1 PSFRGRCGTLRWVR
15 SHGNGK
21 RTGYDAELTWVNPT
35 SGRYFLR
42 TYSMSGGSVIEL
54 KCTDL
59 RGHGATDKVVSDSPH
74 NGSTPWLRTFAFSV
88 LSHHDDLIPVEDDTE
103 NDSEVGS
110 GATNQTIFLHGTVSV
125 QTATYLTSPWL
136 TRFVPSVYTL
146 VLVLSLP
153 LNITAIL
160 IFLKKVKIEKPAVV
174 YMLNL
179 ALADVLFVSVL
190 PFKIAYHFSGNDWV
204 FGSHMCR
211 FITAAFYCNM
221 YCSIM
226 LMTSISFD
234 RFLAVVYPMQSL
246 GWRTLT
252 RASLVCFSIWL
263 VAITGVVPFLI
274 REQTMEIP
282 KLNIT
287 TCHDVLNESE
297 LHGYYLHFF
306 SIFSSVFFVVP
317 FLIST
322 VCYVCIIRCLSSS
335 TIVAKQN
342 KKTRALLLCVAVFS
356 VFVLCFGPT
365 NALLLIHYI
374 HFSYDNSLEYLYFA
388 YLLCVCISSISCCID
403 PFIYYFASSQYQRQL
418 FSLFNCKKTLDP
430 NCSSS
435 GQLMSSTSRRA
446 TCSTNMNNSIY
457 RKLLAV
463 H

>member
-1 PSFRGRCGTLRWVR
+1 MQPRALLCALALLCCPALAAAPRPGFPNNSSIPGIRSFSTFFSPSER
-15 SHGNGK
+15 
-21 RTGYDAELTWVNPT
+21 
-35 SGRYFLR
+35 
-42 TYSMSGGSVIEL
+42 
-54 KCTDL
+54 
-59 RGHGATDKVVSDSPH
+59 
-74 NGSTPWLRTFAFSV
+74 
-88 LSHHDDLIPVEDDTE
+88 DDLIPVDGDTE
-103 NDSEVGS
+103 NDLEVGP
-110 GATNQTIFLHGTVSV
+110 GATNQTGSFLRGQRMMSV
-125 QTATYLTSPWL
+125 QTAKYLTSPWL
-136 TRFVPSVYTL
+136 TRFVPSVYTV

-160 IFLKKVKIEKPAVV
+160 VFLKKMKIEKPAVI

-190 PFKIAYHFSGNDWV
+190 PFKIVYHFSGNDWV
-204 FGSHMCR
+204 FGPQMCR
-211 FITAAFYCNM
+211 FITAAFFCNM

-252 RASLVCFSIWL
+252 RASLVCFIIWL
-263 VAITGVVPFLI
+263 VAITGVIPFLL

-287 TCHDVLNESE
+287 TCHDVLRESE

-306 SIFSSVFFVVP
+306 SVFSSVFFIVP
-317 FLIST
+317 FIIST

-356 VFVLCFGPT
+356 VFVICFGPT
-365 NALLLIHYI
+365 NVLLLIHYI

-388 YLLCVCISSISCCID
+388 YLLCVSISSISCCID
-403 PFIYYFASSQYQRQL
+403 PFIYYYASSQYQRQF
-418 FSLFNCKKTLDP
+418 FSLFNCKKTFDP
-430 NCSSS
+430 NSSNSS
-435 GQLMSSTSRRA
+435 GQLMSTTSSRRA
-446 TCSTNMNNSIY
+446 TLTTNVNNSVY
-457 RKLLAV
+457 RKLLAM

>member
-1 PSFRGRCGTLRWVR
+1 MGPRALVALLWSLAQLGCPRPAPAAAVRLPSPYNDSSLPHLRSFILFHG
-15 SHGNGK
+15 SHQ
-21 RTGYDAELTWVNPT
+21 DDPIPT
-35 SGRYFLR
+35 DG
-42 TYSMSGGSVIEL
+42 
-54 KCTDL
+54 
-59 RGHGATDKVVSDSPH
+59 
-74 NGSTPWLRTFAFSV
+74 
-88 LSHHDDLIPVEDDTE
+88 DTE
-103 NDSEVGS
+103 NDLEDGS
-110 GATNQTIFLHGTVSV
+110 GATNKTGMFLPEQRTVSM
-125 QTATYLTSPWL
+125 QTSRYLTSPWL

-160 IFLKKVKIEKPAVV
+160 VFLKKMKIEKPAVV

-204 FGSHMCR
+204 FGPQMCR

-252 RASLVCFSIWL
+252 RASLVCFIIWL
-263 VAITGVVPFLI
+263 LAVTGVIPFLI

-287 TCHDVLNESE
+287 TCHDVLTESE
-297 LHGYYLHFF
+297 LHGFYLHFF

-317 FLIST
+317 FIISA

-356 VFVLCFGPT
+356 VFVICFGPT
-365 NALLLIHYI
+365 NVLLLIHYI
-374 HFSYDNSLEYLYFA
+374 NFSYDNSLEYLYFA

-403 PFIYYFASSQYQRQL
+403 PFIYYYASSQYQRQL
-418 FSLFNCKKTLDP
+418 FSLFSCKKASDP
-430 NCSSS
+430 SSSNSS
-435 GQLMSSTSRRA
+435 GQSVSTTSRRA
-446 TCSTNMNNSIY
+446 TCSTNVNNSVY
-457 RKLLAV
+457 RKLLAM

>member
-1 PSFRGRCGTLRWVR
+1 MGRWV
-15 SHGNGK
+15 
-21 RTGYDAELTWVNPT
+21 LPT
-35 SGRYFLR
+35 PSA
-42 TYSMSGGSVIEL
+42 
-54 KCTDL
+54 
-59 RGHGATDKVVSDSPH
+59 ATRVVSRYNS
-74 NGSTPWLRTFAFSV
+74 STPWIRSFVFSFV
-88 LSHHDDLIPVEDDTE
+88 SHQDDLIPTEEDTE
-103 NDSEVGS
+103 NYLGAGL
-110 GATNQTIFLHGTVSV
+110 GATNQTGLFLHEHRTVSV
-125 QTATYLTSPWL
+125 QTARYLTSPWL

-146 VLVLSLP
+146 VLVLSLF

-160 IFLKKVKIEKPAVV
+160 VFLKKMKIEKPAVV

-179 ALADVLFVSVL
+179 AFADVLFVSVL
-190 PFKIAYHFSGNDWV
+190 PFKIVYHFSGNNWV
-204 FGSHMCR
+204 FGPQMCR

-252 RASLVCFSIWL
+252 RASVICFIIWL
-263 VAITGVVPFLI
+263 VAITGVIPFLI

-287 TCHDVLNESE
+287 TCHDVLPESE

-306 SIFSSVFFVVP
+306 TIFSSVFFIVP
-317 FLIST
+317 FIIST

-356 VFVLCFGPT
+356 VFIICFGPT
-365 NALLLIHYI
+365 NVLLLIHYI

-403 PFIYYFASSQYQRQL
+403 PFIYYYASSQYQRQL
-418 FSLFNCKKTLDP
+418 FSLFNCKKTFDP
-430 NCSSS
+430 NSSNSS
-435 GQLMSSTSRRA
+435 GQSMSTTSRRA
-446 TCSTNMNNSIY
+446 TCSTDVNNSVC

>member
-1 PSFRGRCGTLRWVR
+1 MVSIV
-15 SHGNGK
+15 SHQDD
-21 RTGYDAELTWVNPT
+21 RIPT
-35 SGRYFLR
+35 EG
-42 TYSMSGGSVIEL
+42 
-54 KCTDL
+54 
-59 RGHGATDKVVSDSPH
+59 
-74 NGSTPWLRTFAFSV
+74 
-88 LSHHDDLIPVEDDTE
+88 DTE
-103 NDSEVGS
+103 NDLEAGS
-110 GATNQTIFLHGTVSV
+110 GATNHTRSFIHDQRIVSV
-125 QTATYLTSPWL
+125 QTARYLTSPWL
-136 TRFVPSVYTL
+136 TRFVPSVYTI

-160 IFLKKVKIEKPAVV
+160 VFLKKMKIEKPAVI

-190 PFKIAYHFSGNDWV
+190 PFKIAYHFSGNDWA
-204 FGSHMCR
+204 FGPKMCR

-252 RASLVCFSIWL
+252 RASLICLIIWL
-263 VAITGVVPFLI
+263 VAISGVIPFLI

-287 TCHDVLNESE
+287 TCHDVLRESE
-297 LHGYYLHFF
+297 LRGYYLHFF

-317 FLIST
+317 FIIST

-335 TIVAKQN
+335 TLVTKQN

-356 VFVLCFGPT
+356 VFVICFGPT
-365 NALLLIHYI
+365 NILLLIHYV

-403 PFIYYFASSQYQRQL
+403 PFIYYYASSQYQRQL
-418 FSLFNCKKTLDP
+418 FSLFNCKETLDP
-430 NCSSS
+430 NSSNSS
-435 GQLMSSTSRRA
+435 GQSMSTTSRRG
-446 TCSTNMNNSIY
+446 TCSTNVNNSAY
-457 RKLLAV
+457 KKLLAI

>member
-1 PSFRGRCGTLRWVR
+1 
-15 SHGNGK
+15 
-21 RTGYDAELTWVNPT
+21 
-35 SGRYFLR
+35 
-42 TYSMSGGSVIEL
+42 
-54 KCTDL
+54 
-59 RGHGATDKVVSDSPH
+59 
-74 NGSTPWLRTFAFSV
+74 
-88 LSHHDDLIPVEDDTE
+88 
-103 NDSEVGS
+103 
-110 GATNQTIFLHGTVSV
+110 
-125 QTATYLTSPWL
+125 
-136 TRFVPSVYTL
+136 
-146 VLVLSLP
+146 
-153 LNITAIL
+153 
-160 IFLKKVKIEKPAVV
+160 
-174 YMLNL
+174 MLNL

-204 FGSHMCR
+204 FGPQMCR

-252 RASLVCFSIWL
+252 RASLICFIIWL
-263 VAITGVVPFLI
+263 VAITGVIPFLI

-287 TCHDVLNESE
+287 TCHDVLRESE

-317 FLIST
+317 FIIST

-356 VFVLCFGPT
+356 VFVICFAPT
-365 NALLLIHYI
+365 NVLLLIHYI

-403 PFIYYFASSQYQRQL
+403 PFIYYYASSQYQRQL
-418 FSLFNCKKTLDP
+418 FSLFHCKETFDP
-430 NCSSS
+430 NSSNSS
-435 GQLMSSTSRRA
+435 GQSMSTTSRRA
-446 TCSTNMNNSIY
+446 TCSTNVNNSVY

>member
-1 PSFRGRCGTLRWVR
+1 MGPRAPPALLCALALLSCPRPSPAAAARLAFPYNGSIPRGR
-15 SHGNGK
+15 S
-21 RTGYDAELTWVNPT
+21 
-35 SGRYFLR
+35 F
-42 TYSMSGGSVIEL
+42 
-54 KCTDL
+54 
-59 RGHGATDKVVSDSPH
+59 
-74 NGSTPWLRTFAFSV
+74 V
-88 LSHHDDLIPVEDDTE
+88 LSSVKHQDDPVPPEGDTE

-110 GATNQTIFLHGTVSV
+110 GATNQTGSFIHEQQTVSV
-125 QTATYLTSPWL
+125 QTARYLTSPWL

-160 IFLKKVKIEKPAVV
+160 VFLKKMKIEKPAVV

-190 PFKIAYHFSGNDWV
+190 PFKIAYHFFGNDWV
-204 FGSHMCR
+204 FGPQMCR

-234 RFLAVVYPMQSL
+234 RFLAVVYPIQSL
-246 GWRTLT
+246 GWRTVT
-252 RASLVCFSIWL
+252 RASLICFLIWL
-263 VAITGVVPFLI
+263 VAITGVIPFLI
-274 REQTMEIP
+274 REQTVEIP

-287 TCHDVLNESE
+287 TCHDVLRESE
-297 LHGYYLHFF
+297 LHSYYLRFF

-317 FLIST
+317 FIIST

-356 VFVLCFGPT
+356 VFVICFGPT
-365 NALLLIHYI
+365 NVLLLIHYI

-403 PFIYYFASSQYQRQL
+403 PFIYYYASSEYQRQL
-418 FSLFNCKKTLDP
+418 FRLFHCKETSDP
-430 NCSSS
+430 NSSNSS
-435 GQLMSSTSRRA
+435 GQLMSTTSRRA
-446 TCSTNMNNSIY
+446 TCSTNVNNSVY
-457 RKLLAV
+457 GKLLAM

>member
-1 PSFRGRCGTLRWVR
+1 LPALLCALAVLGCPPAAAASRASLYNSSTLQIRSFMISIV
-15 SHGNGK
+15 SHQ
-21 RTGYDAELTWVNPT
+21 
-35 SGRYFLR
+35 
-42 TYSMSGGSVIEL
+42 
-54 KCTDL
+54 
-59 RGHGATDKVVSDSPH
+59 
-74 NGSTPWLRTFAFSV
+74 
-88 LSHHDDLIPVEDDTE
+88 DDHIPIDGDTE
-103 NDSEVGS
+103 NDLEAGS
-110 GATNQTIFLHGTVSV
+110 GATNHTRSFVHDQQIVSV
-125 QTATYLTSPWL
+125 QTARYLTSPWL
-136 TRFVPSVYTL
+136 TRFVPSVYTI

-160 IFLKKVKIEKPAVV
+160 VFLKKMKIEKPAVI

-190 PFKIAYHFSGNDWV
+190 PFKIAYHFSGNDWA
-204 FGSHMCR
+204 FGPKMCR

-221 YCSIM
+221 YCSVM

-252 RASLVCFSIWL
+252 RASLICLIIWL
-263 VAITGVVPFLI
+263 VAISGVIPFLI

-287 TCHDVLNESE
+287 TCHDVLRESE

-317 FLIST
+317 FIIST

-335 TIVAKQN
+335 TLVTKQN

-356 VFVLCFGPT
+356 VFVICFGPT
-365 NALLLIHYI
+365 NVLLLIHYI

-403 PFIYYFASSQYQRQL
+403 PFIYYYASSQYQRQL
-418 FSLFNCKKTLDP
+418 FSLFNCKETLDP
-430 NCSSS
+430 NSSNSS
-435 GQLMSSTSRRA
+435 GQSLSTTSRRG
-446 TCSTNMNNSIY
+446 TCSTNVNNSAY
-457 RKLLAV
+457 RKLLV
-463 H
+463 M

>member
-1 PSFRGRCGTLRWVR
+1 MGPRTLLCALALLCCPRSPPAGAATFPNNSSIPRVR
-15 SHGNGK
+15 SF
-21 RTGYDAELTWVNPT
+21 ALF
-35 SGRYFLR
+35 S
-42 TYSMSGGSVIEL
+42 SV
-54 KCTDL
+54 
-59 RGHGATDKVVSDSPH
+59 G
-74 NGSTPWLRTFAFSV
+74 
-88 LSHHDDLIPVEDDTE
+88 HHDDLIPIEGDTE
-103 NDSEVGS
+103 NYLEVGS
-110 GATNQTIFLHGTVSV
+110 GATNQTGLFPREQQMVSA
-125 QTATYLTSPWL
+125 QTYRYLTSPWL
-136 TRFVPSVYTL
+136 TGFVPSVYTF

-160 IFLKKVKIEKPAVV
+160 VFLKKMKIEKPAVI

-204 FGSHMCR
+204 FGPQMCR
-211 FITAAFYCNM
+211 FVTAAFYCNM

-252 RASLVCFSIWL
+252 RASLICFIIWL
-263 VAITGVVPFLI
+263 VAISGVIPFLM

-282 KLNIT
+282 RLNIT
-287 TCHDVLNESE
+287 TCHDVLRESE

-306 SIFSSVFFVVP
+306 SIFSSVFFIVP
-317 FLIST
+317 FIVST

-342 KKTRALLLCVAVFS
+342 KKTRALLLCVVVFS
-356 VFVLCFGPT
+356 VFVICFGPT
-365 NALLLIHYI
+365 NVLLLIHYI

-388 YLLCVCISSISCCID
+388 YLLSVCISSVSCCID
-403 PFIYYFASSQYQRQL
+403 PFIYYYASSQYQRQF
-418 FSLFNCKKTLDP
+418 FSLFNCKKSFDP
-430 NCSSS
+430 NSSNSS
-435 GQLMSSTSRRA
+435 GQLMSTTSRRA
-446 TCSTNMNNSIY
+446 TLTTNVNNSVY
-457 RKLLAV
+457 RKLLAM